1 MKIGCFMKRVIGL
14 TLGVLMLASGTAG
27 GQTVSPRKEPTQNE
41 RGEKLLASN
50 CSGCHA
56 IGRAGISPHS
66 EAPPFRV
73 LGQRYPIESLEE
85 ALGEGLVSGHPEMPE
100 FRFTPADV
108 GAIIAY
114 LKSVQVK

>member
-1 MKIGCFMKRVIGL
+1 MKRVLGL
-14 TLGVLMLASGTAG
+14 TLCILVSAAGTAG
-27 GQTVSPRKEPTQNE
+27 GQTMSPRKEPAQKERAQVQRGRLLLE
-41 RGEKLLASN
+41 RG

-56 IGRAGISPHS
+56 IGRAGLSPHS

-85 ALGEGLVSGHPEMPE
+85 ALGEGLMSGHPEMPE
-100 FRFTPADV
+100 FRFSPSDV
-108 GAIIAY
+108 GAVIAY

>member
-1 MKIGCFMKRVIGL
+1 MKRVMGL
-14 TLGVLMLASGTAG
+14 GLGILIVAAGAASG
-27 GQTVSPRKEPTQNE
+27 QTIPSQKEPTQIE
-41 RGEKLLASN
+41 RGRQLLASN

-56 IGRAGISPHS
+56 IGRAGVSPHS

-100 FRFTPADV
+100 FRFTPDDV

-114 LKSVQVK
+114 LTSVQVK

>member
-1 MKIGCFMKRVIGL
+1 MKRIILL
-14 TLGVLMLASGTAG
+14 TFGFVMAAAG
-27 GQTVSPRKEPTQNE
+27 SAAGQAVSPGKAPTEIE
-41 RGEKLLASN
+41 RGQQLLASN

-56 IGRAGISPHS
+56 IGRTGVSPHS

-108 GAIIAY
+108 GAIVAY
-114 LKSVQVK
+114 LKSVQVR